1 MRAPKPLPGDVKV
14 KEVLGVIVWDVPVR
28 LVDVSRTGCLLE
40 SNRHMV
46 VGTTG
51 EFRIEFAGQAFSE
64 ELRITRCLRLEGSS
78 TIYRLGAEF
87 LRMRLPN
94 VSSLRRAVHAV
105 LGAKEN
111 GVFVDATRIIS
122 LG

>member
-1 MRAPKPLPGDVKV
+1 MSAHKLQSSDAR
-14 KEVLGVIVWDVPVR
+14 EVFGVIVSDVPVR
-28 LVDVSRTGCLLE
+28 LVDISRTGCLLE
-40 SNRHMV
+40 SSRHMA

-51 EFRIEFAGQAFSE
+51 EFRIEVGGQTFWE

-78 TIYRLGAEF
+78 TVYRLGAEF

-94 VSSLRRAVHAV
+94 GSSLRRAVHAV

-111 GVFVDATRIIS
+111 GVFVDETRIIS